1 MKSPH
6 ASFRSLPPRGALAA
20 DLQSRIRTS
29 TSVMARRRSAAGFTL
44 VEVMVALLIM
54 AVLTTMAWQGID
66 GLVRAREGAQ
76 RTGEAA
82 LRLGTVLA
90 QWEQDLT
97 QIQQSNAAPG
107 LRFDGASLRMT
118 RRGPGGIQLVV
129 WTLQEGTWYRW
140 AAPPVTRIQDLQ
152 EWWIRSQQWSA
163 IRGDALKM
171 LEQVESQQIY
181 FYRGNSWSNA
191 QSTGDYEQPPQPES
205 PPGGGPPDKPP
216 IGGENEALPTG
227 VRLVL
232 KLPAGQLTRDL
243 LVRPSQ

>member
-1 MKSPH
+1 MRSPCR
-6 ASFRSLPPRGALAA
+6 AE
-20 DLQSRIRTS
+20 T
-29 TSVMARRRSAAGFTL
+29 GFTL

-54 AVLTTMAWQGID
+54 AILTTMAWQGID

-76 RTGEAA
+76 RSGEAA
-82 LRLGTVLA
+82 LRLGTVLS

-97 QIQQSNAAPG
+97 QVQQSNAAPG
-107 LRFDGASLRMT
+107 LKFDGASLRMT

-129 WTLQEGTWYRW
+129 WTLQNGSWYRW

-163 IRGDALKM
+163 IQGDALKM

-181 FYRGNSWSNA
+181 FFRGNSWSNA
-191 QSTGDYEQPPQPES
+191 QSTGDIEQPPAPPETPGS
-205 PPGGGPPDKPP
+205 GVPPPP
-216 IGGENEALPTG
+216 IGGENEALPSG

-232 KLPAGQLTRDL
+232 KLPTGLLTRDL
-243 LVRPSQ
+243 MVRPSQ

>member
-1 MKSPH
+1 M
-6 ASFRSLPPRGALAA
+6 
-20 DLQSRIRTS
+20 
-29 TSVMARRRSAAGFTL
+29 GFTL

-66 GLVRAREGAQ
+66 GLMRAREGAQ
-76 RTGEAA
+76 RSGEAA

-129 WTLQEGTWYRW
+129 WTLQGGTWYRW

-163 IRGDALKM
+163 IQGDALKM
-171 LEQVESQQIY
+171 LEQVESQQVY
-181 FYRGNSWSNA
+181 FFRGNSWSNA
-191 QSTGDYEQPPQPES
+191 QSTGDYEQPPT
-205 PPGGGPPDKPP
+205 PPPAPPNPDDPKPP
-216 IGGENEALPTG
+216 IGGENEALPSG
-227 VRLVL
+227 VRVVL
-232 KLPAGQLTRDL
+232 KLPSGLLTRDL

>member
-1 MKSPH
+1 MTRQD
-6 ASFRSLPPRGALAA
+6 F
-20 DLQSRIRTS
+20 
-29 TSVMARRRSAAGFTL
+29 RRRVAGFTL

-66 GLVRAREGAQ
+66 GMVRARDGAQ
-76 RTGEAA
+76 RSGEAA

-107 LRFDGASLRMT
+107 LKFDGASLRMT

-163 IRGDALKM
+163 IQGDALKM

-181 FYRGNSWSNA
+181 FFRGNSWSNA
-191 QSTGDYEQPPQPES
+191 QSTGDYEQPPQQ
-205 PPGGGPPDKPP
+205 PPQPGSDDQKPP

-232 KLPAGQLTRDL
+232 KVPAGQLTRDL

>member
-1 MKSPH
+1 MTRRD
-6 ASFRSLPPRGALAA
+6 FRR
-20 DLQSRIRTS
+20 Q
-29 TSVMARRRSAAGFTL
+29 VAGFTL

-66 GLVRAREGAQ
+66 GLIRAREGAQ
-76 RTGEAA
+76 RSGEAA

-107 LRFDGASLRMT
+107 LKFDGASLRMT

-140 AAPPVTRIQDLQ
+140 AAPPVTRIQELQ

-163 IRGDALKM
+163 IQGDALKM

-181 FYRGNSWSNA
+181 FFRGNSWSNA
-191 QSTGDYEQPPQPES
+191 QSTGDYEQPPVQPPQ
-205 PPGGGPPDKPP
+205 PPDGGGGGDIKTP

>member
-1 MKSPH
+1 MPRHPRPSPR
-6 ASFRSLPPRGALAA
+6 ASAPR
-20 DLQSRIRTS
+20 RHR
-29 TSVMARRRSAAGFTL
+29 GFTL

-66 GLVRAREGAQ
+66 GLMRAREGAE
-76 RTGEAA
+76 RSGEVA
-82 LRLGTVLA
+82 LRLGTVMA

-107 LRFDGASLRMT
+107 LKFDGASLRMT

-152 EWWIRSQQWSA
+152 EWWIRSQQWAA

-171 LEQVESQQIY
+171 LEQVETQQVY
-181 FYRGNSWSNA
+181 FFRGNAWSNA
-191 QSTGDYEQPPQPES
+191 QSTGDVEQPPS
-205 PPGGGPPDKPP
+205 PPPDGGGGTQ

-232 KLPAGQLTRDL
+232 KLPTGLLTRDL